1 MHTLVVGGDGDRGD
15 PENGKRKE
23 SNSGVEIEKV
33 TIVDESEEVAEG
45 SNESEAEIINE
56 SLP

>member
-1 MHTLVVGGDGDRGD
+1 MHTLVVGGDSDRSD